1 MIDSETKSITSKSHT
16 GFLGLILDNALTWK
30 THVDILMP
38 RYSTACYT
46 IRMLKHNML
55 LMIHYAYLHSL
66 MNYGIIFWGNSRY
79 SSKVFKLQ
87 KRVVRIITSS
97 ISSNSCCDLFKNLN
111 CLTFPSQY
119 IFFLFLFH
127 YYNLWS
133 ICVLLR
139 DAWMEY

>member
-1 MIDSETKSITSKSHT
+1 
-16 GFLGLILDNALTWK
+16 
-30 THVDILMP
+30 MP

-119 IFFLFLFH
+119 IFFFFV
-127 YYNLWS
+127 S
-133 ICVLLR
+133 LLQPVINMCFTQR
-139 DAWMEY
+139 CMDGILDRLQIFINQCQIYHCID